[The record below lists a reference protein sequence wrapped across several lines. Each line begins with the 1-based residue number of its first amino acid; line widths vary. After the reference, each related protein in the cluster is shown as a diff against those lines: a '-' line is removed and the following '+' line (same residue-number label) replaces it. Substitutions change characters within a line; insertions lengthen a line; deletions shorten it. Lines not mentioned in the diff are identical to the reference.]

1 MSLTKIN
8 VCRQLLRDHFG
19 EMTEQV
25 AVFLMKKG
33 SCPLRQ
39 IVVET
44 KLKLD
49 QVNMI
54 RLYLCKGL

>member
-1 MSLTKIN
+1 MSLNKIK
-8 VCRQLLRDHFG
+8 VSRQMLRDHFG

-25 AVFLMKKG
+25 AGFIMKKG

-49 QVNMI
+49 QVNGI
-54 RLYLCKGL
+54 WHFQCWL